1 MSRFKNYKIAI
12 TLSLMLTIILAFL
25 IFFIFYLL
33 EINSYIKESTSFII
47 VILIFFF
54 CSAVLIHFRIE
65 RFILNKVK
73 GIYSDLLPSGVSQNK
88 MTIQSDI
95 EVLKKGLRKFADD
108 KKLEIE
114 LLKDKENYR
123 KEFIGNISH
132 ELKTPL
138 FTIQGYVLTLLQGAV
153 KDKEVR
159 DKYLKRTAKGV
170 ERLIYV
176 VKDLDLIT
184 QFESGIKSIDRTSF
198 DIIKLIENVFDLL
211 EMRATKNAI
220 SLTFD
225 KEYLNPVMVHAD
237 EERIQ
242 QVLTNLIINSLKYG
256 VENGKTEVAIQDVNS
271 EKIVIRVSDNGEG
284 IAEEHIPRLFE
295 RFYRVDKTGNRKQ
308 GGSGLGLAIV
318 KHIIEAHQ
326 EKLVVESTLGVGS
339 EFSFTLQR
347 ITKTIHSPVTN
358 GISFGKQV
366 LSRKNNN
373 KIDH

>member
-1 MSRFKNYKIAI
+1 MSRLKNYKIAI
-12 TLSLMLTIILAFL
+12 TLSAMLTILMLILICILIYFLEINFHLNVFTFIVVLTL
-25 IFFIFYLL
+25 IFFL
-33 EINSYIKESTSFII
+33 
-47 VILIFFF
+47 
-54 CSAVLIHFRIE
+54 CSVFLIHLRIE
-65 RFILNKVK
+65 RFILKKVK
-73 GIYSDLLPSGVSQNK
+73 GIYSDLFPSGVSQNK

-108 KKLEIE
+108 KTLEIE

-211 EMRATKNAI
+211 EMRANKNEI

-225 KEYLNPVMVHAD
+225 KEYLNPVFVYAD

-242 QVLTNLIINSLKYG
+242 QALTNLIINSLKYG
-256 VENGKTEVAIQDVNS
+256 VENGKTEVAIQEVNS
-271 EKIVIRVSDNGEG
+271 EKIVIRVNDNGEG

-295 RFYRVDKTGNRKQ
+295 RFYRVDKSGNRKQ

-326 EKLVVESTLGVGS
+326 EKLLVESTPGVGS

-347 ITKTIHSPVTN
+347 AA
-358 GISFGKQV
+358 
-366 LSRKNNN
+366 KNKN
-373 KIDH
+373 KINR